1 MPKHSDSYRPV
12 THRVVPQDMKLALDF
27 MRLSLC
33 RSVTMADLAQHCG
46 VSERTLNQHFRAFLG
61 VPPMRYMRRLRLAA
75 ARRVLLSGESDI
87 SVTGIAER
95 YAFNHFGRFAE
106 QYRQSFGESPSTT
119 LRRART
125 LKLAK
130 RTGIENCGA
139 REFRRSL
146 VARDKP
152 SIAVLPCQSPNGD
165 VSLKWLADSIADA
178 LSVSL
183 CAVQAIEVKVPRF
196 GEVSTCSPKR
206 LVRQLGARY
215 LLTGRL
221 VRTGGPVRVTLRLV
235 DSATGRQIWGDCF
248 EGAHDGTLEL
258 EGRNLEGILCVILAK
273 IRGAEIDRAEHTS
286 PENLDAYGLAMRAL
300 PFVFDSR
307 PPSSERALTLLDQAL
322 EVDPDYGL
330 VPALA
335 AWCHAQLVM
344 YNSSRSPT
352 EAKRRAVQL
361 LCRAAVLDES
371 DPLVLAS
378 RCAVHT
384 MVGEFDVAE
393 LLVSRAL
400 ALDPTFG
407 WAWGR
412 SGWLNSYQGNSDT
425 AIEHFNRAI
434 TYDDSV
440 ATRANSYAGIGSAH
454 FDAGRYDAATYWLQR
469 AMQEQP
475 ALWWPNRSLSVS
487 LARLG
492 NREAAN
498 ASLTTLRRQCPD
510 LTVSQVLD
518 SVPFRP
524 SFLTRLGAGLSDLG
538 LPP

>member
-1 MPKHSDSYRPV
+1 MAKHPGSNRPV
-12 THRVVPQDMKLALDF
+12 TRRIMPQDMKLALDF

-33 RSVTMADLAQHCG
+33 RSVAMVDLTQHCG
-46 VSERTLNQHFRAFLG
+46 VSERTLNEHFRNFLG

-75 ARRVLLSGESDI
+75 ARRALLSGESDI

-125 LKLAK
+125 LRLAEP
-130 RTGIENCGA
+130 RENEEPGQQ
-139 REFRRSL
+139 EFRRSQM
-146 VARDKP
+146 ARERP
-152 SIAVLPCQSPNGD
+152 SVAVLPCQLPKGD
-165 VSLKWLADSIADA
+165 VSLRWLAESIADA

-183 CAVQAIEVKVPRF
+183 CAVKAIETKVPKF
-196 GEVSTCSPKR
+196 GEVSAYSPKS

-221 VRTGGPVRVTLRLV
+221 ARTGDRVRVMLRLV
-235 DSATGRQIWGDCF
+235 DSTTGRQIWGDCF
-248 EGAHDGTLEL
+248 EGSHDSTIEL
-258 EGRNLEGILCVILAK
+258 QDRISEVTQCFILAK
-273 IRGAEIDRAEHTS
+273 IRGAEIDRAQHAS
-286 PENLDAYGLAMRAL
+286 LENLDAYGLTMRAL
-300 PFVFDSR
+300 PLVFGSR
-307 PPSSERALTLLDQAL
+307 PQSAERALALLDRAL
-322 EVDPDYGL
+322 ELDPDYSL

-335 AWCHAQLVM
+335 AWCHAQAIL
-344 YNSSRSPT
+344 YSSSPSPAD
-352 EAKRRAVQL
+352 ERRRAIQL
-361 LCRAAVLDES
+361 MHRAAIWDER

-393 LLVSRAL
+393 SLVSRAL

-412 SGWLNSYQGNSDT
+412 SGWLNSYQGNAET
-425 AIEHFNRAI
+425 AIEHFGLAI
-434 TYDDSV
+434 AYDSSI
-440 ATRANSYAGIGSAH
+440 ATRANSYVGIGSAH

-469 AMQEQP
+469 AMREQP
-475 ALWWPNRSLSVS
+475 AMWWPNRSLSVS

-498 ASLTTLRRQCPD
+498 ASLTALRRQCPD
-510 LTVSQVLD
+510 LTVSHVLD
-518 SVPFRP
+518 AVPFRP
-524 SFLTRLGAGLSDLG
+524 SFLSRLGEGLNDLG